1 MREIPTLQLLDNMA
15 RHLATEVKVYDPFV
29 KRPIVD
35 NQYTDF
41 DQFLDEID
49 ILVIMVGHQH
59 IKQNIERIRDKII
72 FDTKNVIPSD
82 KTYKL

>member
-1 MREIPTLQLLDNMA
+1 
-15 RHLATEVKVYDPFV
+15 
-29 KRPIVD
+29 VD

-41 DQFLDEID
+41 DQFLDDID